1 MRNIKKVNKMDYT
14 KMKYY
19 PINNSS
25 TFTTVPNSDSCYYRK
40 YGKSQVHL
48 ENVSRTFKK
57 CKLSFLSI

>member
-1 MRNIKKVNKMDYT
+1 MDYT